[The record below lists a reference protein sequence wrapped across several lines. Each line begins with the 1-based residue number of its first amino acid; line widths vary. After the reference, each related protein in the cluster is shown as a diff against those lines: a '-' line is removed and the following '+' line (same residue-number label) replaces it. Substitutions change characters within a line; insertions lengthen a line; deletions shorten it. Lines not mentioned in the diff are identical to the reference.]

1 MIIKIHL
8 LDKCFLS
15 EVNLCIISI
24 IFDVIYYLIV
34 LYSGGLI
41 MPNNKDI
48 QDIVEK
54 LSELSVFTG
63 PGDLQDLAKM
73 HTYFVDIRNWAKE
86 KGFNR
91 TATVADNSADWI
103 EKIVLQEMSNPEEA
117 LKILSNVISSF
128 QQVILANTSE
138 SDITYPEELK
148 KTKTEKVIIEGT
160 GEIFELPENVDPEIF
175 QQFIQSQDS
184 NLEEMESLLLSYN
197 DEEDRNE
204 IIAELKRKVHTLKGE
219 SGILGLN
226 DIQELCHLAED
237 QIEQGVTQELI
248 DNLFLLKDWL
258 KKKFDALAG
267 KGSMP
272 VFPSDLK
279 RKLTGDSKQEGTVK
293 QVNELRKFEPKV
305 LGGDLDLVKDFVQEA
320 TEHLDNCDIHLLTL
334 ETDPEESDALNAV
347 FRAFH
352 TIKGVSGFLGLDEIK
367 QISHEAENLLDR
379 ARKKELLLVGDA
391 IDVVFE
397 AVDALK
403 ECVEA
408 VRKALTTGG
417 PVIPRENSGE
427 LIENI
432 HLVLQGKKDTAL
444 SRERPVKNKVKLG
457 EIMVNSE
464 IVSEDSIQRA
474 LSLQKPQVEPAK
486 MGEILV
492 KYNVISSKQLDKV
505 LELQKNEFP
514 DKPIGEIVVELGFA
528 TEEDIQRALEK
539 QKQSDEPP
547 KLGELLVQTGEADAK
562 EVAQSLR
569 TQRAQSLV
577 TQSVVTEA
585 IKVDANRLDQLV
597 DMIGELVIAESMVV
611 REVELRGDLYTDL
624 SRHVG
629 QLDKITREL
638 QLMAMSLRMIPIK
651 STFQKMARLVRDLS
665 KKTGKLIE
673 FHTSGED
680 TELDKTVVDKIGD
693 PLVHM
698 VRNSVDHGIE
708 SNPEERIK
716 KGKPPVGN
724 IYLRAFHSGG
734 NIHIQ
739 VEDDGAGLNRDAI
752 IKKAIERG
760 LIRSEEGL
768 SDHEVWN
775 LIFEP
780 GFSTAQV
787 VTEVSGRG
795 VGMDVVKKN
804 IEALR
809 GHVDI
814 QSTPGKGTVFTIR
827 LPLTL
832 AIIDGMVVRVGEE
845 RYIIPTLS
853 IIISL
858 RPTEKDINTVIG
870 KGEVLSFHGKL
881 INLYRLNRL
890 FNIPNAVERYTDG
903 TVVVVE
909 AGNSQ
914 IGLLVDEILGQ
925 QQIVIKSL
933 GDALKGIPGIAGGA
947 IMPDGKVGLILDI
960 AGILKLSEETVA
972 FV

>member
-1 MIIKIHL
+1 MAETGI
-8 LDKCFLS
+8 
-15 EVNLCIISI
+15 ETT
-24 IFDVIYYLIV
+24 
-34 LYSGGLI
+34 
-41 MPNNKDI
+41 
-48 QDIVEK
+48 VEK
-54 LSELSVFTG
+54 LSELAVFVS
-63 PGDLQDLAKM
+63 PGDLQELAQM
-73 HTYFVDIRNWAKE
+73 HTCLIEIREWAKSQ
-86 KGFNR
+86 GFNK
-91 TATVADNSADWI
+91 TAIVADNSADLV
-103 EKIVLQEMSNPEEA
+103 EKIVLQEIDNPDEA
-117 LKILSNVISSF
+117 LKTLSQVISCF
-128 QQVILANTSE
+128 QQIILANASE
-138 SDITYPEELK
+138 TEIVYPEELQQK
-148 KTKTEKVIIEGT
+148 KMGNIVVQGS
-160 GEIFELPENVDPEIF
+160 GQVLELPENVDPEIF

-197 DEEDRNE
+197 KGEENKE

-219 SGILGLN
+219 TGILGLN
-226 DIQELCHLAED
+226 DIQDLCHLAED
-237 QIEQGVTQELI
+237 RIEQGVTQELI
-248 DNLFLLKDWL
+248 DDLFALKDWL
-258 KKKFDALAG
+258 KKKFDAIAG
-267 KGSMP
+267 KGTMP
-272 VFPSDLK
+272 PFP
-279 RKLTGDSKQEGTVK
+279 
-293 QVNELRKFEPKV
+293 NELRRKLSKEARKEEGEQTEKKVTEIKKFEPKV
-305 LGGDLDLVKDFVQEA
+305 LEGDLDLVKDFVQEA

-379 ARKKELLLVGDA
+379 ARKKELLLVGDT

-408 VRKALTTGG
+408 VRKALTTGE
-417 PVIPRENSGE
+417 PIMPRENSGE

-432 HLVLQGKKDTAL
+432 HQVLQGKKITTI
-444 SRERPVKNKVKLG
+444 SREKPKKNIAKLG
-457 EIMVNSE
+457 EIMVGSE
-464 IVSEDSIQRA
+464 SVSEDSIQRA
-474 LSLQKPQVEPAK
+474 LTLQKGPTEPVK
-486 MGEILV
+486 VGEILV
-492 KYNVISSKQLDKV
+492 KYNVISSKQFEKV
-505 LELQKNEFP
+505 LELQKKEFP
-514 DKPIGEIVVELGFA
+514 NKLIGELVVELGYA
-528 TEEDIQRALEK
+528 TEEDIQNALEK
-539 QKQSDEPP
+539 QKQSQEPP
-547 KLGELLVQTGEADAK
+547 KLGELLIQIGETDAK
-562 EVAQSLR
+562 EVVQALR
-569 TQRAQSLV
+569 TQRAQTL
-577 TQSVVTEA
+577 TPQATIAEA

-597 DMIGELVIAESMVV
+597 DMIGELVIAESMVA
-611 REVELRGDLYTDL
+611 REVELQGDLYTDL

-716 KGKPPVGN
+716 KGKPPIGN
-724 IYLRAFHSGG
+724 IYLRAYHSGG

-739 VEDDGAGLNRDAI
+739 VEDDGAGLNREAI

-768 SDHEVWN
+768 SDREIWN

-809 GHVDI
+809 GQVDI
-814 QSTPGKGTVFTIR
+814 QSTPGQGTVFTIR

-832 AIIDGMVVRVGEE
+832 AIIDGMVVRVGAE

-858 RPTEKDINTVIG
+858 RPTEKEINTVVG

-890 FNIPNAVERYTDG
+890 FNIPNAVENYTDG

-909 AGNSQ
+909 AGNTQ

-933 GDALKGIPGIAGGA
+933 GEVLKGVPGIAGGA

-960 AGILKLSEETVA
+960 AGILKVAEESVA

>member
-1 MIIKIHL
+1 MANRNINETI
-8 LDKCFLS
+8 
-15 EVNLCIISI
+15 
-24 IFDVIYYLIV
+24 
-34 LYSGGLI
+34 
-41 MPNNKDI
+41 
-48 QDIVEK
+48 EK
-54 LSELSVFTG
+54 LSELAVFAG
-63 PGDLQDLAKM
+63 PGDLQELAQM
-73 HTYFVDIRNWAKE
+73 HTYFINIRDWAKE
-86 KGFNR
+86 QGYNK
-91 TATVADNSADWI
+91 TTIVADNSADWI
-103 EKIVLQEMSNPEEA
+103 EKIVLQELTNPEEA
-117 LKILSNVISSF
+117 LKTLSQVISSF
-128 QQVILANTSE
+128 QQLILANTKE
-138 SDITYPEELK
+138 TEIIYPEELQKK
-148 KTKTEKVIIEGT
+148 KTENIVIERT
-160 GEIFELPENVDPEIF
+160 GEVVELPENVDIEIF

-184 NLEEMESLLLSYN
+184 NLEEMEALLLSYGEKG
-197 DEEDRNE
+197 DKTE
-204 IIAELKRKVHTLKGE
+204 IIADLKRKIHTLKGE

-237 QIEQGVTQELI
+237 RIEQGITQDLI
-248 DNLFLLKDWL
+248 DNLFSLKDWL
-258 KKKFDALAG
+258 KKRFDALTG
-267 KGSMP
+267 KGTMP
-272 VFPSDLK
+272 PFPNDLRNKLLKESEKKEEKETKSATEMK
-279 RKLTGDSKQEGTVK
+279 R
-293 QVNELRKFEPKV
+293 FEPKI
-305 LGGDLDLVKDFVQEA
+305 LEGDLDLVKDFVQEA
-320 TEHLDNCDIHLLTL
+320 TEHLDHCDVHLLTL
-334 ETDPEESDALNAV
+334 ETDPEEMDALNAV

-379 ARKKELLLVGDA
+379 ARKKELLLVGDT

-403 ECVEA
+403 ECVES
-408 VRKALTTGG
+408 VRKALTTGE
-417 PVIPRENSGE
+417 PVMPRENSVE
-427 LIENI
+427 LIETI
-432 HLVLQGKKDTAL
+432 HLLLQGEKGVYK
-444 SRERPVKNKVKLG
+444 SREKHKINKAKLG

-464 IVSEDSIQRA
+464 FLSESSIQRV
-474 LSLQKPQVEPAK
+474 LPLQKPPIEPAK
-486 MGEILV
+486 IGEILV
-492 KYNVISSKQLDKV
+492 KYNVISSKQFEKV
-505 LELQKNEFP
+505 LEIQKNDFP
-514 DKPIGEIVVELGFA
+514 NKPIGEIVVESGYA
-528 TEEDIQRALEK
+528 TAEDIQKALEK
-539 QKQSDEPP
+539 QKQTGASP

-569 TQRAQSLV
+569 TQRAQSLASQ
-577 TQSVVTEA
+577 TTVTEA

-611 REVELRGDLYTDL
+611 REVELQGDVYTDL

-708 SNPEERIK
+708 SNPEERVK
-716 KGKPPVGN
+716 KGKPPIGN
-724 IYLRAFHSGG
+724 IYLRAYHSGG
-734 NIHIQ
+734 NILIQ
-739 VEDDGAGLNRDAI
+739 VEDDGAGLNREAI
-752 IKKAIERG
+752 IKKALERG

-768 SDHEVWN
+768 SDNDVWN

-780 GFSTAQV
+780 GFSTAQI

-814 QSTPGKGTVFTIR
+814 QSTPGKGTIFTIR

-858 RPTEKDINTVIG
+858 RPTENDIHTVVG
-870 KGEVLSFHGKL
+870 KGEVLLFHGKL
-881 INLYRLNRL
+881 INLYRLHKL
-890 FNIPNAVERYTDG
+890 FDIPNAVEKFTDG
-903 TVVVVE
+903 TVIVVE
-909 AGNSQ
+909 TGNIQ

-933 GDALKGIPGIAGGA
+933 GEALKGVRGIAGGA

-960 AGILKLSEETVA
+960 AGILKLAEESVT

>member
-1 MIIKIHL
+1 MA
-8 LDKCFLS
+8 
-15 EVNLCIISI
+15 NR
-24 IFDVIYYLIV
+24 
-34 LYSGGLI
+34 
-41 MPNNKDI
+41 DI
-48 QDIVEK
+48 NETIEK

-63 PGDLQDLAKM
+63 PGDLQELAQM
-73 HTYFVDIRNWAKE
+73 HTYFIDIREWAKGQGYN
-86 KGFNR
+86 K

-103 EKIVLQEMSNPEEA
+103 EKIVLQELLNPEEA
-117 LKILSNVISSF
+117 LKVLSQVISSF
-128 QQVILANTSE
+128 QQLILTNTDE
-138 SDITYPEELK
+138 KEIVYPEELK
-148 KTKTEKVIIEGT
+148 KKKTENIIIEGT
-160 GEIFELPENVDPEIF
+160 GQVIELPENVDTEIF
-175 QQFIQSQDS
+175 QQFLQSQES
-184 NLEEMESLLLSYN
+184 NLEEMEALLLNYSE
-197 DEEDRNE
+197 DENKSST
-204 IIAELKRKVHTLKGE
+204 IAELKRKVHTLKGE

-267 KGSMP
+267 KGTMP
-272 VFPSDLK
+272 PFPNDLR
-279 RKLTGDSKQEGTVK
+279 RKLLEEREKGKGKETK
-293 QVNELRKFEPKV
+293 QVTALKQFEPK
-305 LGGDLDLVKDFVQEA
+305 LLEGDLDLVKDFIQEA
-320 TEHLDNCDIHLLTL
+320 TEHLDNCDVHLLTL
-334 ETDPEESDALNAV
+334 ETDPEEMDALNAV

-408 VRKALTTGG
+408 VRKALTTGE

-432 HLVLQGKKDTAL
+432 HLVLQGKRATSI
-444 SRERPVKNKVKLG
+444 SREKPKKNKAKLG
-457 EIMVNSE
+457 EIMVDSE
-464 IVSEDSIQRA
+464 LISQDSIERA
-474 LSLQKPQVEPAK
+474 LTLQKPPAEPVK
-486 MGEILV
+486 IGEILV
-492 KYNVISSKQLDKV
+492 KYNVISSKQFNKV
-505 LELQKNEFP
+505 LEIQKNEFP
-514 DKPIGEIVVELGFA
+514 NKPIGEIVVELGFA
-528 TEEDIQRALEK
+528 TEEDIQSALEK
-539 QKQSDEPP
+539 QKQSNEPP

-562 EVAQSLR
+562 EIAQSLR

-577 TQSVVTEA
+577 PQTTVAEA

-611 REVELRGDLYTDL
+611 REVELQGDMYTDL

-708 SNPEERIK
+708 SSPEERVK
-716 KGKPPVGN
+716 KGKPPIGN
-724 IYLRAFHSGG
+724 IYLRAYHSGG

-739 VEDDGAGLNRDAI
+739 VEDDGAGLNREAI
-752 IKKAIERG
+752 IKKAMEQG

-814 QSTPGKGTVFTIR
+814 QSTPGKGTIFTIR

-853 IIISL
+853 IIISI
-858 RPTEKDINTVIG
+858 RPTEKDINTIVG

-890 FNIPNAVERYTDG
+890 FNIPNAVEKYTDG
-903 TVVVVE
+903 TIVVVE
-909 AGNSQ
+909 VGNAQ

-933 GDALKGIPGIAGGA
+933 GDALKGVHGIAGGA

-960 AGILKLSEETVA
+960 AGILKLAEESVT

>member
-1 MIIKIHL
+1 MA
-8 LDKCFLS
+8 
-15 EVNLCIISI
+15 ET
-24 IFDVIYYLIV
+24 
-34 LYSGGLI
+34 G
-41 MPNNKDI
+41 I
-48 QDIVEK
+48 QATIEK
-54 LSELSVFTG
+54 LSELAVFVS
-63 PGDLQDLAKM
+63 PGDLQELAQM
-73 HTYFVDIRNWAKE
+73 HTCLIEIREWAKSQ
-86 KGFNR
+86 GFSK
-91 TATVADNSADWI
+91 TAIVADNSADWI
-103 EKIVLQEMSNPEEA
+103 ERIVLQEMENPDEA
-117 LKILSNVISSF
+117 LKILSQVISSF
-128 QQVILANTSE
+128 QQIILANISE
-138 SDITYPEELK
+138 NDIIYPNELQQK
-148 KTKTEKVIIEGT
+148 KTGNIVVQGS
-160 GEIFELPENVDPEIF
+160 GQIFELPENVDPEIF

-184 NLEEMESLLLSYN
+184 NLEEMEALLLSYN
-197 DEEDRNE
+197 KEGENKE

-219 SGILGLN
+219 TGILGLS
-226 DIQELCHLAED
+226 DIQDLCHLAED
-237 QIEQGVTQELI
+237 RIEQGVTQELI
-248 DNLFLLKDWL
+248 DDLFALKDWL
-258 KKKFDALAG
+258 KKKFDAIAG
-267 KGSMP
+267 KGPMP
-272 VFPSDLK
+272 PFP
-279 RKLTGDSKQEGTVK
+279 
-293 QVNELRKFEPKV
+293 NELRRKLAKETRKEEGGKTEQPATNVKKFEPKV
-305 LGGDLDLVKDFVQEA
+305 LEGDIDLVKDFVQEA
-320 TEHLDNCDIHLLTL
+320 TEHLDNCDVHLLTL
-334 ETDPEESDALNAV
+334 ETDPEENDALNAV

-408 VRKALTTGG
+408 VRKALTTGE
-417 PVIPRENSGE
+417 PIIPRENSGE

-432 HLVLQGKKDTAL
+432 HQVLQGKKITTI
-444 SRERPVKNKVKLG
+444 SREKPKKNIAKLG
-457 EIMVNSE
+457 EIMVGSE
-464 IVSEDSIQRA
+464 SVSEDSVQRA
-474 LSLQKPQVEPAK
+474 LTLQKSPTEPVK
-486 MGEILV
+486 VGEILV
-492 KYNVISSKQLDKV
+492 KYNVISSKQLEKI

-514 DKPIGEIVVELGFA
+514 NKLIGELVVELGFA
-528 TEEDIQRALEK
+528 TEEDIQNALEK
-539 QKQSDEPP
+539 QKQSQEPP
-547 KLGELLVQTGEADAK
+547 KLGELLIQTGEADAK
-562 EVAQSLR
+562 EVVQALR
-569 TQRAQSLV
+569 TQRAQSLAPQATV
-577 TQSVVTEA
+577 AEA

-611 REVELRGDLYTDL
+611 REVELQGDLYTDL

-708 SNPEERIK
+708 SNPEERVK
-716 KGKPPVGN
+716 KGKPPIGN
-724 IYLRAFHSGG
+724 IYLRAYHSGG

-739 VEDDGAGLNRDAI
+739 VEDDGAGLNREAI

-760 LIRSEEGL
+760 IIRSEEGL
-768 SDHEVWN
+768 SDREIWN

-809 GHVDI
+809 GQVDI
-814 QSTPGKGTVFTIR
+814 QSTPGQGTVFTIR

-832 AIIDGMVVRVGEE
+832 AIIDGMVVRVGAE

-858 RPTEKDINTVIG
+858 RPTGKEINTIVG

-890 FNIPNAVERYTDG
+890 FNIPNAVENYTDG

-909 AGNSQ
+909 AGNTQ

-933 GDALKGIPGIAGGA
+933 GEALKGVPGIAGGA

-960 AGILKLSEETVA
+960 AGILKVAEESVT

>member
-1 MIIKIHL
+1 MAETGI
-8 LDKCFLS
+8 
-15 EVNLCIISI
+15 ETT
-24 IFDVIYYLIV
+24 
-34 LYSGGLI
+34 
-41 MPNNKDI
+41 
-48 QDIVEK
+48 VEK
-54 LSELSVFTG
+54 LSELAVFVS
-63 PGDLQDLAKM
+63 PGDLQELAQM
-73 HTYFVDIRNWAKE
+73 HTCLIEIREWAKSQ
-86 KGFNR
+86 GFNK
-91 TATVADNSADWI
+91 TAIVADNSADLV
-103 EKIVLQEMSNPEEA
+103 EKIVLQEIDNPDEA
-117 LKILSNVISSF
+117 LKTLSQVISCF
-128 QQVILANTSE
+128 QQIILANASE
-138 SDITYPEELK
+138 TEIVYPEELQQK
-148 KTKTEKVIIEGT
+148 KMRNIVVQGS
-160 GEIFELPENVDPEIF
+160 GQVLELPENVDPEIF

-197 DEEDRNE
+197 KGEEDKE

-219 SGILGLN
+219 TGILGLN
-226 DIQELCHLAED
+226 DIQDLCHLAED
-237 QIEQGVTQELI
+237 RIEQGVTQELI
-248 DNLFLLKDWL
+248 DDLFALKDWL
-258 KKKFDALAG
+258 KKKFDAIAG
-267 KGSMP
+267 KGTMP
-272 VFPSDLK
+272 PFP
-279 RKLTGDSKQEGTVK
+279 
-293 QVNELRKFEPKV
+293 NELRRKLSKEARKEEGEQTEKKVTEIKKFEPKV
-305 LGGDLDLVKDFVQEA
+305 LEGDLDLVKDFVQEA
-320 TEHLDNCDIHLLTL
+320 TEHLDNCDVHLLTL

-379 ARKKELLLVGDA
+379 ARKKELLLVGDT

-408 VRKALTTGG
+408 VRKALTTGE
-417 PVIPRENSGE
+417 PIMPRENSGE

-432 HLVLQGKKDTAL
+432 HQVLQGKKITTI
-444 SRERPVKNKVKLG
+444 SREKPKKNIAKLG
-457 EIMVNSE
+457 EIMVGSE
-464 IVSEDSIQRA
+464 SVSEDSIQRA
-474 LSLQKPQVEPAK
+474 LTLQKGPTEPVK
-486 MGEILV
+486 VGEILV
-492 KYNVISSKQLDKV
+492 KYNVISSKQFEKV
-505 LELQKNEFP
+505 LELQKKEFP
-514 DKPIGEIVVELGFA
+514 NKLIGELVVELGYA
-528 TEEDIQRALEK
+528 TEEDIQNALEK
-539 QKQSDEPP
+539 QKQSQEPP
-547 KLGELLVQTGEADAK
+547 KLGELLIQIGETDAK
-562 EVAQSLR
+562 EVVQALR
-569 TQRAQSLV
+569 TQRAQTL
-577 TQSVVTEA
+577 TPQATIAEA

-597 DMIGELVIAESMVV
+597 DMIGELVIAESMVA
-611 REVELRGDLYTDL
+611 REVELQGDLYTDL

-716 KGKPPVGN
+716 KGKPPIGN
-724 IYLRAFHSGG
+724 IYLRAYHSGG

-739 VEDDGAGLNRDAI
+739 VEDDGAGLNREAI

-768 SDHEVWN
+768 SDREIWN
-775 LIFEP
+775 LIFKP

-809 GHVDI
+809 GQVDI
-814 QSTPGKGTVFTIR
+814 QSTPGQGTVFTIR

-832 AIIDGMVVRVGEE
+832 AIIDGMVVRVGAE

-858 RPTEKDINTVIG
+858 RPTEKEINTVVG

-890 FNIPNAVERYTDG
+890 FNIPNAVENYTDG

-909 AGNSQ
+909 AGNTQ

-933 GDALKGIPGIAGGA
+933 GEALKGVPGIAGGA

-960 AGILKLSEETVA
+960 AGILKVAEESVT

>member
-1 MIIKIHL
+1 
-8 LDKCFLS
+8 
-15 EVNLCIISI
+15 
-24 IFDVIYYLIV
+24 
-34 LYSGGLI
+34 
-41 MPNNKDI
+41 MPNKDVHEI
-48 QDIVEK
+48 IEK
-54 LSELSVFTG
+54 LSELAVFTG
-63 PGDLQDLAKM
+63 PGDLQELAQM
-73 HTYFVDIRNWAKE
+73 HTCIIEIREWAKE
-86 KGFNR
+86 QGFDR
-91 TATVADNSADWI
+91 TATVADNSADLI
-103 EKIVLQEMSNPEEA
+103 EKIVLQEISNTEEA
-117 LKILSNVISSF
+117 LKLISQVISSF
-128 QQVILANTSE
+128 QQLILTNTKE
-138 SDITYPEELK
+138 DEIVYPDELK
-148 KTKTEKVIIEGT
+148 KKKTDEIIIPGT
-160 GEIFELPENVDPEIF
+160 GEVIELPENVDPDIF

-184 NLEEMESLLLSYN
+184 NLEEMEFLLLSYSN
-197 DEEDRNE
+197 SSDKNE

-219 SGILGLN
+219 SGILGLS

-267 KGSMP
+267 KGIMP
-272 VFPSDLK
+272 PFPNDLN
-279 RKLTGDSKQEGTVK
+279 RKLKKENEKTEKYTKQSTEFK
-293 QVNELRKFEPKV
+293 RFSPKELE
-305 LGGDLDLVKDFVQEA
+305 GDLDLVKDFVQEA
-320 TEHLDNCDIHLLTL
+320 TEHLDNCDVHLLTL

-352 TIKGVSGFLGLDEIK
+352 TIKGVSGFLGLEEIK

-408 VRKALTTGG
+408 VRKALTTGE
-417 PVIPRENSGE
+417 PIIPRENSGE

-432 HLVLQGKKDTAL
+432 HLLLQGKKITTLLKDRVEKKKA
-444 SRERPVKNKVKLG
+444 KLG
-457 EIMVNSE
+457 EIMLDSE
-464 IVSEDSIQRA
+464 IISEDSINRA
-474 LSLQKPQVEPAK
+474 LTLQKSPKEPVK
-486 MGEILV
+486 IGEILV
-492 KYNVISSKQLDKV
+492 KYNVISSKQLERV
-505 LELQKNEFP
+505 LEIQKKEFSN
-514 DKPIGEIVVELGFA
+514 KPIGEIVVELGFA
-528 TEEDIQRALEK
+528 TEEEIQNALNK
-539 QKQSDEPP
+539 QKETSKPP
-547 KLGELLVQTGEADAK
+547 KLGELLVRTGEADAK

-577 TQSVVTEA
+577 PQTTVTEA

-597 DMIGELVIAESMVV
+597 DMIGELVIAESMVA
-611 REVELRGDLYTDL
+611 REVELQGDLYTHL

-673 FHTSGED
+673 FHTAGED

-708 SNPEERIK
+708 SNPEERIQ

-739 VEDDGAGLNRDAI
+739 VEDDGAGLNREAI
-752 IKKAIERG
+752 IKKALERG
-760 LIRSEEGL
+760 IIRSEEGL
-768 SDHEVWN
+768 SDREVWN

-795 VGMDVVKKN
+795 VGMDVVRKN

-809 GHVDI
+809 GQVDI

-832 AIIDGMVVRVGEE
+832 AIIDGMVVRVGGE

-881 INLYRLNRL
+881 INLYRLHRL
-890 FNIPNAVERYTDG
+890 FDISDAIENYIDG

-909 AGNSQ
+909 AGNLQ
-914 IGLLVDEILGQ
+914 VGLLVDEILGQ

-947 IMPDGKVGLILDI
+947 IMPDGKVGIILDI
-960 AGILKLSEETVA
+960 AGIIKLAEKTSA

>member
-1 MIIKIHL
+1 MA
-8 LDKCFLS
+8 
-15 EVNLCIISI
+15 ENE
-24 IFDVIYYLIV
+24 
-34 LYSGGLI
+34 
-41 MPNNKDI
+41 I
-48 QDIVEK
+48 QSTVEK
-54 LSELSVFTG
+54 LSELAVFVS
-63 PGDLQDLAKM
+63 PGDLQELAQM
-73 HTYFVDIRNWAKE
+73 HTCLIEIREWAKSN
-86 KGFNR
+86 GFNK
-91 TATVADNSADWI
+91 TAIVADNSADWI
-103 EKIVLQEMSNPEEA
+103 EKIVLQEIEKPDET
-117 LKILSNVISSF
+117 LKVLSQVISSF
-128 QQVILANTSE
+128 QQIILANISE
-138 SDITYPEELK
+138 NEIIYPEELQKK
-148 KTKTEKVIIEGT
+148 KTGNILVQSSGQV
-160 GEIFELPENVDPEIF
+160 FELPENVDPEIF

-184 NLEEMESLLLSYN
+184 NLEDMESLLLSYN
-197 DEEDRNE
+197 KEDDNKE

-219 SGILGLN
+219 TGILGLN
-226 DIQELCHLAED
+226 DIQDLCHLAEN
-237 QIEQGVTQELI
+237 QIEQGITQELI
-248 DNLFLLKDWL
+248 DDLFVLKDWL
-258 KKKFDALAG
+258 KKKFDAIAG
-267 KGSMP
+267 KGPMP
-272 VFPSDLK
+272 AFP
-279 RKLTGDSKQEGTVK
+279 
-293 QVNELRKFEPKV
+293 NELRRRLAEEPRKEGGEKTEKQVKEIKKFEPKI
-305 LGGDLDLVKDFVQEA
+305 LEGDLDLVKDFVQEA
-320 TEHLDNCDIHLLTL
+320 TEHLDNCDVHLLTL
-334 ETDPEESDALNAV
+334 ETDPEEGDALNAV

-391 IDVVFE
+391 IDVIFE

-408 VRKALTTGG
+408 VRKALTTGE

-427 LIENI
+427 LIDNI
-432 HLVLQGKKDTAL
+432 HLVLQGKKITTVSHEKSKKNTA
-444 SRERPVKNKVKLG
+444 KLG
-457 EIMVNSE
+457 EIMVSSE
-464 IVSEDSIQRA
+464 SVSEDSVQRA
-474 LSLQKPQVEPAK
+474 LTLQKSPTEPVK
-486 MGEILV
+486 IGEVLV
-492 KYNVISSKQLDKV
+492 KYNVISSKQLEKI

-514 DKPIGEIVVELGFA
+514 NKLIGELVVELGFA
-528 TEEDIQRALEK
+528 TEEDIQKALEK
-539 QKQSDEPP
+539 QKLSQEPP
-547 KLGELLVQTGEADAK
+547 KLGEILIQTGEADAK
-562 EVAQSLR
+562 EVVQALR

-577 TQSVVTEA
+577 PQTTVAEA

-597 DMIGELVIAESMVV
+597 DMIGELVIAESMVA
-611 REVELRGDLYTDL
+611 REVELQGDLYTDL

-716 KGKPPVGN
+716 KGKSPIGN
-724 IYLRAFHSGG
+724 IYLRAYHSGG

-739 VEDDGAGLNRDAI
+739 VEDDGAGLNREAI

-760 LIRSEEGL
+760 IIRSEEGM
-768 SDHEVWN
+768 SDREVWN

-809 GHVDI
+809 GQVDI
-814 QSTPGKGTVFTIR
+814 QSTPGQGTVFTIR

-832 AIIDGMVVRVGEE
+832 AIIDGMVVRVGSE
-845 RYIIPTLS
+845 RFIIPTLS

-858 RPTEKDINTVIG
+858 RPSEKEINTIVG

-890 FNIPNAVERYTDG
+890 FNIPNSVENYTDG
-903 TVVVVE
+903 TVVIVE
-909 AGNSQ
+909 AGNTQ
-914 IGLLVDEILGQ
+914 IGLLIDEILGQ

-933 GDALKGIPGIAGGA
+933 GEALKGVPGIAGGA

-960 AGILKLSEETVA
+960 AGLLKVAEESVA
-972 FV
+972 FT

>member
-1 MIIKIHL
+1 MA
-8 LDKCFLS
+8 
-15 EVNLCIISI
+15 ET
-24 IFDVIYYLIV
+24 
-34 LYSGGLI
+34 G
-41 MPNNKDI
+41 I
-48 QDIVEK
+48 QATIEK
-54 LSELSVFTG
+54 LSELAVFVS
-63 PGDLQDLAKM
+63 PGDLQELAQM
-73 HTYFVDIRNWAKE
+73 HTCLIEIREWAKSQ
-86 KGFNR
+86 GFSK
-91 TATVADNSADWI
+91 TAIVADNSADWI
-103 EKIVLQEMSNPEEA
+103 ERIVLQEMENPDEA
-117 LKILSNVISSF
+117 LKILSQVISSF
-128 QQVILANTSE
+128 QQIILANISE
-138 SDITYPEELK
+138 NDIIYPNELQQK
-148 KTKTEKVIIEGT
+148 KTGNIVVQGS
-160 GEIFELPENVDPEIF
+160 GQIFELPENVDPEIF

-184 NLEEMESLLLSYN
+184 NLEEMEALLLSYN
-197 DEEDRNE
+197 KEGENKE

-219 SGILGLN
+219 TGILGLS
-226 DIQELCHLAED
+226 DIQDLCHLAED
-237 QIEQGVTQELI
+237 RIEQGVTQELI
-248 DNLFLLKDWL
+248 DDLFALKDWL
-258 KKKFDALAG
+258 KKKFDAIAG
-267 KGSMP
+267 KGPMP
-272 VFPSDLK
+272 PFP
-279 RKLTGDSKQEGTVK
+279 
-293 QVNELRKFEPKV
+293 NELRRKLAKETRKEEGGKTEQPATNVKKFEPKV
-305 LGGDLDLVKDFVQEA
+305 LEGDIDLVKDFVQEA
-320 TEHLDNCDIHLLTL
+320 TEHLDNCDVHLLTL
-334 ETDPEESDALNAV
+334 ETDPEENDALNAV

-408 VRKALTTGG
+408 VRKALTTGE
-417 PVIPRENSGE
+417 PIIPRENSGE

-432 HLVLQGKKDTAL
+432 HQVLQGKKITTI
-444 SRERPVKNKVKLG
+444 SREKPKKNIAKLG
-457 EIMVNSE
+457 EIMVGSE
-464 IVSEDSIQRA
+464 SVSEDSVQRA
-474 LSLQKPQVEPAK
+474 LTLQKSPTEPVK
-486 MGEILV
+486 VGEILV
-492 KYNVISSKQLDKV
+492 KYNVISSKQLEKI

-514 DKPIGEIVVELGFA
+514 NKLIGELVVELGFA
-528 TEEDIQRALEK
+528 TEEDIQNALEK
-539 QKQSDEPP
+539 QKQSQEPP
-547 KLGELLVQTGEADAK
+547 KLGELLIQTGEADAK
-562 EVAQSLR
+562 EVVQALR
-569 TQRAQSLV
+569 TQRAQSLAPQATV
-577 TQSVVTEA
+577 AEA

-611 REVELRGDLYTDL
+611 REVELQGDLYTDL

-708 SNPEERIK
+708 SNPEERVK
-716 KGKPPVGN
+716 KGKPPIGN
-724 IYLRAFHSGG
+724 IYLRAYHSGG

-739 VEDDGAGLNRDAI
+739 VEDDGAGLNREAI

-760 LIRSEEGL
+760 IIRSEEGL
-768 SDHEVWN
+768 SDREIWN

-809 GHVDI
+809 GQVDI

-832 AIIDGMVVRVGEE
+832 AIIDGMVVRVGAE

-858 RPTEKDINTVIG
+858 RPTGKEINTIVG

-890 FNIPNAVERYTDG
+890 FNIPNAVEDYTDG
-903 TVVVVE
+903 TVIVVE
-909 AGNSQ
+909 AGNTQ

-933 GDALKGIPGIAGGA
+933 GEALKGVPGIAGGA

-960 AGILKLSEETVA
+960 AGILKVAEESVT

>member
-1 MIIKIHL
+1 MAETGI
-8 LDKCFLS
+8 
-15 EVNLCIISI
+15 ETT
-24 IFDVIYYLIV
+24 
-34 LYSGGLI
+34 
-41 MPNNKDI
+41 
-48 QDIVEK
+48 VEK
-54 LSELSVFTG
+54 LSELAVFVS
-63 PGDLQDLAKM
+63 PGDLQELAQM
-73 HTYFVDIRNWAKE
+73 HTCLIEIREWAKSQ
-86 KGFNR
+86 GFNK
-91 TATVADNSADWI
+91 TAIVADNSADLV
-103 EKIVLQEMSNPEEA
+103 EKIVLQEIDNPDEA
-117 LKILSNVISSF
+117 LKTLSQVISCF
-128 QQVILANTSE
+128 QQIILANASE
-138 SDITYPEELK
+138 TEIVYPEELQQK
-148 KTKTEKVIIEGT
+148 KMGNIVVQGS
-160 GEIFELPENVDPEIF
+160 GQVLELPENVDPEIF

-197 DEEDRNE
+197 KGEENKE

-219 SGILGLN
+219 TGILGLN
-226 DIQELCHLAED
+226 DIQDLCHLAED
-237 QIEQGVTQELI
+237 RIEQGVTQELI
-248 DNLFLLKDWL
+248 DDLFALKDWL
-258 KKKFDALAG
+258 KKKFDAIAG
-267 KGSMP
+267 KGTMP
-272 VFPSDLK
+272 PFP
-279 RKLTGDSKQEGTVK
+279 
-293 QVNELRKFEPKV
+293 NELRRKLSKEARKEEGEQTEKKVTEIKKFEPKV
-305 LGGDLDLVKDFVQEA
+305 LEGDLDLVKDFVQEA
-320 TEHLDNCDIHLLTL
+320 TEHLDNCDVHLLTL

-379 ARKKELLLVGDA
+379 ARKKELLLVGDT

-408 VRKALTTGG
+408 VRKALTTGE
-417 PVIPRENSGE
+417 PIMPRENSGE

-432 HLVLQGKKDTAL
+432 HQVLQGKKITTI
-444 SRERPVKNKVKLG
+444 SREKPKKNIAKLG
-457 EIMVNSE
+457 EIMVGSE
-464 IVSEDSIQRA
+464 SVSEDSIQRA
-474 LSLQKPQVEPAK
+474 LTLQKGPTEPVK
-486 MGEILV
+486 VGEILV
-492 KYNVISSKQLDKV
+492 KYNVISSKQFEKV
-505 LELQKNEFP
+505 LELQKKEFP
-514 DKPIGEIVVELGFA
+514 NKLIGELVVELGYA
-528 TEEDIQRALEK
+528 TEEDIQNALEK
-539 QKQSDEPP
+539 QKQSQEPP
-547 KLGELLVQTGEADAK
+547 KLGELLIQIGETDAK
-562 EVAQSLR
+562 EVVQALR
-569 TQRAQSLV
+569 TQRAQTL
-577 TQSVVTEA
+577 TPQATIAEA

-597 DMIGELVIAESMVV
+597 DMIGELVIAESMVA
-611 REVELRGDLYTDL
+611 REVELQGDLYTDL

-716 KGKPPVGN
+716 KGKPPIGN
-724 IYLRAFHSGG
+724 IYLRAYHSGG

-739 VEDDGAGLNRDAI
+739 VEDDGAGLNREAI

-768 SDHEVWN
+768 SDREIWN

-809 GHVDI
+809 GQVDI
-814 QSTPGKGTVFTIR
+814 QSTPGQGTVFTIR

-832 AIIDGMVVRVGEE
+832 AIIDGMVVRVGAE

-858 RPTEKDINTVIG
+858 RPTEKEINTVVG

-890 FNIPNAVERYTDG
+890 FNIPNAVENYTDG

-909 AGNSQ
+909 AGNTQ

-933 GDALKGIPGIAGGA
+933 GEVLKGVPGIAGGA

-960 AGILKLSEETVA
+960 AGILKVAEESVA

>member
-1 MIIKIHL
+1 
-8 LDKCFLS
+8 
-15 EVNLCIISI
+15 
-24 IFDVIYYLIV
+24 
-34 LYSGGLI
+34 
-41 MPNNKDI
+41 MPEINMDE
-48 QDIVEK
+48 IVEK
-54 LSELSVFTG
+54 LSELSVFAG
-63 PGDLQDLAKM
+63 PGDLQELAQM
-73 HTYFVDIRNWAKE
+73 HTYFINVRDWAKE
-86 KGFNR
+86 QGYKK
-91 TATVADNSADWI
+91 TAIVADNSADWI
-103 EKIVLQEMSNPEEA
+103 EKIVLQELSDPEEA
-117 LKILSNVISSF
+117 LKVLGQVISSF
-128 QQVILANTSE
+128 QQLVITRTDEKEIN
-138 SDITYPEELK
+138 YPDELQK
-148 KTKTEKVIIEGT
+148 SKTESIIIEGT
-160 GEIFELPENVDPEIF
+160 GQVIELPENVDTEIF
-175 QQFIQSQDS
+175 QQFIQSQEL

-197 DEEDRNE
+197 TSEDKGN

-237 QIEQGVTQELI
+237 RIEQGVTPDLI
-248 DNLFLLKDWL
+248 DQLFLLKDWL
-258 KKKFDALAG
+258 KKKFDAFAG
-267 KGSMP
+267 KGIMP
-272 VFPSDLK
+272 PFPNDLK
-279 RKLTGDSKQEGTVK
+279 QELMKKQGVK
-293 QVNELRKFEPKV
+293 DKKETKPTIEVKGFEPKV
-305 LGGDLDLVKDFVQEA
+305 LGGDLDLVRDFVQEA

-367 QISHEAENLLDR
+367 QISHEAENLLDK
-379 ARKKELLLVGDA
+379 ARKKELLLIGDA
-391 IDVVFE
+391 IDVVFD

-408 VRKALTTGG
+408 VRKALTTGE
-417 PVIPRENSGE
+417 PVNPRENSGE

-432 HLVLQGKKDTAL
+432 RLILQGQKIDSIPHDKSAKPKT
-444 SRERPVKNKVKLG
+444 KLG

-464 IVSEDSIQRA
+464 LVTEDSIQRA
-474 LSLQKPQVEPAK
+474 ITLQKPSPELTKV
-486 MGEILV
+486 GEILV
-492 KYNVISSKQLDKV
+492 KYNVISSKQLEKV
-505 LELQKNEFP
+505 LEIQKNEFP
-514 DKPIGEIVVELGFA
+514 EKPIGEIVVELGFA
-528 TEEDIQRALEK
+528 TEEDIQKALER
-539 QKQSDEPP
+539 QAQSCEPP
-547 KLGELLVQTGEADAK
+547 KLGELLVQTGEASSR

-569 TQRAQSLV
+569 TQRAQSLMPQG
-577 TQSVVTEA
+577 TVTEA

-611 REVELRGDLYTDL
+611 REVELQGDLYTDL

-708 SNPEERIK
+708 SSPEERVK
-716 KGKPPVGN
+716 KGKSPVGN

-739 VEDDGAGLNRDAI
+739 VEDDGAGLNREAI
-752 IKKAIERG
+752 VKKAMEKG

-768 SDHEVWN
+768 TDSEIWN

-780 GFSTAQV
+780 GFSTAKV

-809 GHVDI
+809 GNVEI
-814 QSTPGKGTVFTIR
+814 QSTPGEGTIFTIR

-845 RYIIPTLS
+845 RYILPTLS
-853 IIISL
+853 IIISI
-858 RPTEKDINTVIG
+858 RPTEKDVTTVVG
-870 KGEVLSFHGKL
+870 KGEVLKFHGKL

-890 FNIPNAVERYTDG
+890 FNIPNAVEKYTDG

-909 AGNSQ
+909 TGNTQ

-933 GDALKGIPGIAGGA
+933 GEALKGVPGIAGGA
-947 IMPDGKVGLILDI
+947 IMPDGRVGLILDI
-960 AGILKLSEETVA
+960 AGILKLAEESAT

>member
-1 MIIKIHL
+1 MAETGI
-8 LDKCFLS
+8 
-15 EVNLCIISI
+15 ETT
-24 IFDVIYYLIV
+24 
-34 LYSGGLI
+34 
-41 MPNNKDI
+41 
-48 QDIVEK
+48 VEK
-54 LSELSVFTG
+54 LSELAVFVS
-63 PGDLQDLAKM
+63 PGDLQELAQM
-73 HTYFVDIRNWAKE
+73 HTCLIEIREWAKSQ
-86 KGFNR
+86 GFNK
-91 TATVADNSADWI
+91 TAIVADNSADLV
-103 EKIVLQEMSNPEEA
+103 EKIVLQEIDNPDEA
-117 LKILSNVISSF
+117 LKTLSQVISCF
-128 QQVILANTSE
+128 QQIILANASE
-138 SDITYPEELK
+138 AEIVYPEELQQK
-148 KTKTEKVIIEGT
+148 KMGNIVVQGS
-160 GEIFELPENVDPEIF
+160 GQVLELPENVDPEIF

-197 DEEDRNE
+197 KGEENKE

-219 SGILGLN
+219 TGILGLN
-226 DIQELCHLAED
+226 DIQDLCHLAED
-237 QIEQGVTQELI
+237 RIEQGVTQELI
-248 DNLFLLKDWL
+248 DDLFALKDWL
-258 KKKFDALAG
+258 KKKFDAIAG
-267 KGSMP
+267 KGTMP
-272 VFPSDLK
+272 PFP
-279 RKLTGDSKQEGTVK
+279 
-293 QVNELRKFEPKV
+293 NELRRKLSKEARKEEGEQTEKKVTEIKKFEPKV
-305 LGGDLDLVKDFVQEA
+305 LEGDFDLVKDFVQEA
-320 TEHLDNCDIHLLTL
+320 TEHLDNCDVHLLTL

-379 ARKKELLLVGDA
+379 ARKKELLLVGDT

-408 VRKALTTGG
+408 VRKALTTGE
-417 PVIPRENSGE
+417 PIMPRENSGE

-432 HLVLQGKKDTAL
+432 HQVLQGKKITTI
-444 SRERPVKNKVKLG
+444 SREKPKKNIAKLG
-457 EIMVNSE
+457 EIMVGSGS
-464 IVSEDSIQRA
+464 VSEDSIQRA
-474 LSLQKPQVEPAK
+474 LTLQKGPTEPVK
-486 MGEILV
+486 LGEILV
-492 KYNVISSKQLDKV
+492 KYNVISSKQFEKV
-505 LELQKNEFP
+505 LELQKKEFP
-514 DKPIGEIVVELGFA
+514 NKLIGELVVELGYA
-528 TEEDIQRALEK
+528 TEEDIQNALEK
-539 QKQSDEPP
+539 QKQSQEPP
-547 KLGELLVQTGEADAK
+547 KLGELLIQIGETDAK
-562 EVAQSLR
+562 EVVQALR
-569 TQRAQSLV
+569 TQRAQTL
-577 TQSVVTEA
+577 TPQATIAEA

-597 DMIGELVIAESMVV
+597 DMIGELVIAESMVA
-611 REVELRGDLYTDL
+611 REVELQGDLYTDL

-716 KGKPPVGN
+716 KGKPPIGN
-724 IYLRAFHSGG
+724 IYLRAYHSGG

-739 VEDDGAGLNRDAI
+739 VEDDGAGLNREAI

-768 SDHEVWN
+768 SDREIWN

-809 GHVDI
+809 GQVDI
-814 QSTPGKGTVFTIR
+814 QSTPGQGTVFTIR

-832 AIIDGMVVRVGEE
+832 AIIDGMVVRVGAE

-858 RPTEKDINTVIG
+858 RPTEKEINTVVG

-890 FNIPNAVERYTDG
+890 FNIPNAVENYTDG

-909 AGNSQ
+909 AGNTQ

-933 GDALKGIPGIAGGA
+933 GEVLKGVPGIAGGA

-960 AGILKLSEETVA
+960 AGILKVAEESVA